1 MTDRKLASTMRELT
15 ISDAIVIYMVFCDI
29 IGISNAAFEKERPD
43 DFSRFL
49 KVKKRFEDECRAQ
62 MKAGT
67 SKKGAG
73 HGR

>member
-1 MTDRKLASTMRELT
+1 MTDRKLAAIIPELT
-15 ISDAIVIYMVFCDI
+15 ISDMTVIYMVFCDI
-29 IGISNAAFEKERPD
+29 LGISNAAFEKERPD

-67 SKKGAG
+67 SKKGESNG
-73 HGR
+73 